1 MKVEILVIL
10 AFLCFEGLFLFW
22 PKRIY
27 FSRIE
32 SQRKNNFKA
41 SLMGAFAQHVSLLFL
56 WEPTTISYQACNFL
70 R

>member
-22 PKRIY
+22 KRIY
-27 FSRIE
+27 FPRIE
-32 SQRKNNFKA
+32 SQRKNNLKT
-41 SLMGAFAQHVSLLFL
+41 SVMSAFAQDVSLLFL
-56 WEPTTISYQACNFL
+56 WEPTTVSYQACNFL

>member
-22 PKRIY
+22 KRIY

-32 SQRKNNFKA
+32 SQRKNNLKT
-41 SLMGAFAQHVSLLFL
+41 SLLSALAQHVSLLFL
-56 WEPTTISYQACNFL
+56 WEPTTVSYQACNFL
-70 R
+70 S